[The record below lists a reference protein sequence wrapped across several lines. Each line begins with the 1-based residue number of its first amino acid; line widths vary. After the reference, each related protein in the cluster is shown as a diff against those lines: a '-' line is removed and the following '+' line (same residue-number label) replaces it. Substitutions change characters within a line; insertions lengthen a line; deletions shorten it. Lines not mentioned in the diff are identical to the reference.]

1 MGRYQSVDRDK
12 VLDAAE
18 AIVRTRGI
26 AALTIDGVA
35 KAAGISK
42 GGVQSGF
49 GTKDG
54 LIAAMYARW
63 VGEYDAELAARAGP
77 DASPMGRL
85 AAHVAGTHHTDQA
98 SADRAAGMM
107 AALLNAPAQLAELQD
122 WYEARLAGIDM
133 STPEGRRARLA
144 FLANEGAFLLRS
156 FGFMRMDAAAWDEM
170 FADIQALLA
179 KADGDRA

>member
-1 MGRYQSVDRDK
+1 MGRYQPVDRDK

-18 AIVRTRGI
+18 GVVRTLGI

-35 KAAGISK
+35 RAAGISK
-42 GGVQSGF
+42 GGVQSSF

-63 VGEYDAELAARAGP
+63 VGEYDAEVAALAGP
-77 DASPMGRL
+77 DASPMARL
-85 AAHVAGTHHTDQA
+85 NAHVEATYRTDEA

-107 AALLNAPAQLAELQD
+107 AALLNAPTQRAQLQD
-122 WYEARLAGIDM
+122 WYDARLVDLDAA
-133 STPEGRRARLA
+133 TPAGRRARLA

-156 FGFMRMDAAAWDEM
+156 FGFMRMDPAAWDEM
-170 FADIQALLA
+170 YADIRALL
-179 KADGDRA
+179 DGAVSKGR

>member
-1 MGRYQSVDRDK
+1 MGRYQLVDRDK

-18 AIVRTRGI
+18 GIVRTRGI

-63 VGEYDAELAARAGP
+63 NSEYDATLAALAGP
-77 DASPMGRL
+77 DATPARRL
-85 AAHVAGTHHTDQA
+85 AAHVEGTYRTDEA

-107 AALLNAPAQLAELQD
+107 AALLNAPAQLADIQD
-122 WYEARLAGIDM
+122 WYEARLAGIDL
-133 STPEGRRARLA
+133 STPAGRRARLA
-144 FLANEGAFLLRS
+144 FLANEGAFMLRS
-156 FGFMRMDAAAWDEM
+156 FGFMRMDAAMWDEM
-170 FADIQALLA
+170 YADIRALLA
-179 KADGDRA
+179 DGDDPDA